1 MSLVGEV
8 VYTSVLKV
16 LTIAI
21 YLFESVSKK
30 YIYHF
35 IYITRSLLK
44 NRIELLMK
52 YNSYFRNKKQMKCFL
67 HFIFQAINYCNIF
80 FTNFGAENL
89 ALLFFHY
96 EDFMNQLFI
105 HYIVFQMHVWNNYE
119 KITAAHF
126 RFQLT
131 IFFFIK

>member
-1 MSLVGEV
+1 MQFICSNLYRKNTYIIS
-8 VYTSVLKV
+8 YT
-16 LTIAI
+16 
-21 YLFESVSKK
+21 
-30 YIYHF
+30 
-35 IYITRSLLK
+35 YITKSLLK

-52 YNSYFRNKKQMKCFL
+52 YNSYFRNKKQMNFF
-67 HFIFQAINYCNIF
+67 FIFHFSSNKLLQYF

-96 EDFMNQLFI
+96 EDLMNQLFI
-105 HYIVFQMHVWNNYE
+105 HYIVFKMHVWNNYE

-131 IFFFIK
+131 IFFLYKVSVAFNKK